1 MTMNKLTGQQL
12 AVMTIN
18 HVAQL
23 HPVNTRNQ
31 QLMMA
36 VGLLCQVMVDS
47 AHIDDYTLQELMKLL
62 QQDRNC
68 DFFERP

>member
-1 MTMNKLTGQQL
+1 M
-12 AVMTIN
+12 
-18 HVAQL
+18 AQL